1 MRKRERKEGV
11 RREKAM
17 SVLVLVSNMTL
28 KLLQDYVSSS
38 CGDVT
43 RLSLCF
49 YVNMSQI
56 RGKRRNENKDRRR
69 EAEGLR
75 KNGGKQRKER
85 EQTGLQQ
92 RRVVARRPRA
102 T

>member
-11 RREKAM
+11 RREKTM

-56 RGKRRNENKDRRR
+56 QGKRGMRTRTEEER
-69 EAEGLR
+69 
-75 KNGGKQRKER
+75 QR
-85 EQTGLQQ
+85 G
-92 RRVVARRPRA
+92 
-102 T
+102 